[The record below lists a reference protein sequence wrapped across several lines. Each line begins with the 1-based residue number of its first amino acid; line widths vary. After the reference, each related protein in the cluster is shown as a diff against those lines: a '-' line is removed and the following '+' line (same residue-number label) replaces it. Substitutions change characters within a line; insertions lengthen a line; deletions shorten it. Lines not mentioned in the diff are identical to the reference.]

1 MQVIPSMCTISLLND
16 EARHVTAEQNNM
28 ALEQPSIGVAGGT
41 SLEAGISSQGVL
53 GCGQLSLL
61 SRQNSLKPSSVANPA
76 RVAASTQELSG
87 IFLSLSLFEGRK

>member
-1 MQVIPSMCTISLLND
+1 MTK
-16 EARHVTAEQNNM
+16 RHVTAEQNNM

-61 SRQNSLKPSSVANPA
+61 SRQNSLKPSSVANLEPGGRQHTRA
-76 RVAASTQELSG
+76 LG
-87 IFLSLSLFEGRK
+87 HLSLSLGR